1 MAFRE
6 LSYPREYAL
15 GRDSVTSPK
24 FCSSRVVA
32 DSLWSLLQ
40 TIKSRLDSVHQL
52 QSEIFS
58 TQFLLLKIC
67 ELLGERIVAQHF
79 DPVLK
84 VTASEM
90 ELEGSEVD
98 SVEDS

>member
-6 LSYPREYAL
+6 LSYPREHAL

-32 DSLWSLLQ
+32 GSLWSLLQ
-40 TIKSRLDSVHQL
+40 TIESRFDSVHQL

-58 TQFLLLKIC
+58 
-67 ELLGERIVAQHF
+67 
-79 DPVLK
+79 P
-84 VTASEM
+84 
-90 ELEGSEVD
+90 
-98 SVEDS
+98 

>member
-6 LSYPREYAL
+6 LSYPREHVL

-24 FCSSRVVA
+24 LCSSRVVA

-40 TIKSRLDSVHQL
+40 TIESRFDSVHQL

-58 TQFLLLKIC
+58 
-67 ELLGERIVAQHF
+67 
-79 DPVLK
+79 P
-84 VTASEM
+84 
-90 ELEGSEVD
+90 
-98 SVEDS
+98 